1 MKLTKF
7 FFYPLLIVMMLAC
20 KSEPVPIQYGSD
32 NCIRCHMTIVES
44 RFGAEIVTKK
54 GKVFTFDSIECM
66 LRYYKTNAAKS
77 ETFAHIMVTDALH
90 PGKLIDARSAFY
102 LVSEK
107 YPSPMGENLSA
118 YASKAAR
125 DGNHAE
131 FSGEQLTWESLT
143 KRYSI

>member
-1 MKLTKF
+1 
-7 FFYPLLIVMMLAC
+7 
-20 KSEPVPIQYGSD
+20 
-32 NCIRCHMTIVES
+32 MTIVET

-66 LRYYKTNAAKS
+66 LRYYKANAA
-77 ETFAHIMVTDALH
+77 ERENFAHIMVTDALN
-90 PGKLIDARSAFY
+90 PGKLINAESAFY

-118 YASKAAR
+118 YASKDSR
-125 DGNHAE
+125 DGHHAE
-131 FSGEQLTWESLT
+131 FSGEQFTWESLT